1 MVQSQET
8 LLSAANKLKEYRIK
22 NTPQRQ
28 VILSYLMTSHA
39 HPSIEMIFKY
49 VRSNGFSVSLATVYN
64 TLQLLIDH
72 NLIIEIAADS
82 GGHMRYDYFETP
94 HYHVICVNC
103 NKIVDV
109 FDASYKQNEREAAQ
123 ETGFQVFNSQY
134 EVYGLCPACQQ
145 KLAETEH
152 KNCSY
157 VKFWY

>member
-1 MVQSQET
+1 MAQEQKT
-8 LLSAANKLKEYRIK
+8 LLAATDKLKEYKIK

-28 VILSYLMTSHA
+28 VILSYLMTSHD
-39 HPSIEMIFKY
+39 HPSIEMIFNY
-49 VRSNGFSVSLATVYN
+49 VRGNGFSVSLATVYN
-64 TLQLLIDH
+64 TLQLLIDN

-109 FDASYKQNEREAAQ
+109 YNDKYKKNEEDAQL

-134 EVYGLCPACQQ
+134 EVYGLCPECQK
-145 KLAETEH
+145 KLADN
-152 KNCSY
+152 KSY
-157 VKFWY
+157 

>member
-1 MVQSQET
+1 MVQSQED
-8 LLSAANKLKEYRIK
+8 LLSAANKLKQYKIK

-28 VILSYLMTSHA
+28 VILSYLMSSHA

-49 VRSNGFSVSLATVYN
+49 VRGNGFSVSLATVYN

-82 GGHMRYDYFETP
+82 GGHMRYDYIEAP

-109 FDASYKQNEREAAQ
+109 FDDSYKQNEKEAVKK
-123 ETGFQVFNSQY
+123 TGFQVFNSQY
-134 EVYGLCPACQQ
+134 EVYGLCPECQR
-145 KLAETEH
+145 KLSASKE
-152 KNCSY
+152 KKMNID
-157 VKFWY
+157 F

>member
-1 MVQSQET
+1 MATQEQNT
-8 LLSAANKLKEYRIK
+8 LLVAANKLRSNKIK

-49 VRSNGFSVSLATVYN
+49 VRTNGFSVSLATVYN
-64 TLQLLIDH
+64 TLQLFVDH

-109 FDASYKQNEREAAQ
+109 FDDTYKENEKLATKK
-123 ETGFQVFNSQY
+123 TGYRILNSQY
-134 EVYGLCPACQQ
+134 EVYGICPDCQ
-145 KLAETEH
+145 KKIDT
-152 KNCSY
+152 KIS
-157 VKFWY
+157 V